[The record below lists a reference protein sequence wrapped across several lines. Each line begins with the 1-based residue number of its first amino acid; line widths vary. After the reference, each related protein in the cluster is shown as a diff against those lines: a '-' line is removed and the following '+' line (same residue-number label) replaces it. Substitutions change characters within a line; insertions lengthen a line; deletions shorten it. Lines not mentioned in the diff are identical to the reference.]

1 MSKEQLI
8 ALLEELSYEPADKYD
23 LGWRD
28 ALDTLKVK
36 VKAGK

>member
-1 MSKEQLI
+1 MTKRKLLKLIEQ
-8 ALLEELSYEPADKYD
+8 LSYEPKDKYD

-36 VKAGK
+36 VK